1 MLATLANGAPNG
13 MEALETALFQRMTF
27 ARTTTPTLLTLL
39 SLTLVTGV
47 AHAEGTEKSA
57 AAPAIATP
65 AAQGASAP
73 AAQPSAPAAQPSQM
87 PPHRLSELVSLQLED
102 ADLSDLVRVVGQVT
116 GKRFL
121 IASPRLGKI
130 KASLYAPE
138 KVTAQEAY
146 QALLAVLT
154 ANGLTVVPNGGFYR
168 IVESENIA
176 RQVVPLDQSDK
187 GSPEERYVTRIHRMK
202 HLSAEEVAT
211 GVLAKLATKDAS
223 IVPYAAGNLL
233 IMTETGANLRRMM
246 EIVEAIDQPGTDAKL
261 YFQPLSHVSSSA
273 AEKLLTELLDL
284 KKKEAAAPG
293 AALYVGRLVAVERP
307 NALIIVATEASY
319 QRIFELLSR
328 IDVLEP
334 NETQVHVVA
343 LQHADAKKIVGPLAA
358 AIGSSSAGQAVR
370 PAAGATPQPAGN
382 AGQVLEGPAQISAD
396 ETTNS
401 LIVTAGP
408 RDFAN
413 IKDVIA
419 ALDKPKR
426 QVFIEAVILDISD
439 SSGLDLGVAFHGG
452 NVDSSTKGNTTE
464 FGGFRAASS
473 ALPPSTADLQGL
485 ALGVTGPS
493 IPFNTGITGI
503 TTIPSIGAFLTA
515 AATTKGA
522 DILSTPSI
530 TASDNTPAEI
540 KVQLNASLQPHA
552 PQPAQYLTGTA
563 GALPQTSTGV
573 TSNYKAIGPRV
584 KITPHLNDS
593 DEVRLDIE
601 EVISDIASEP
611 GASDTYGTV
620 SFIERA
626 ATTTMTV
633 KDGSTA
639 VIGGL
644 VRNIMRRSENKIP
657 ILGDVPVL
665 GALFRTRSDQME
677 KSNLVLILTPYIIH
691 GEEDMRRIAERKK
704 EERQVLIDHAAVFSD
719 NAAWKPPVDYHRTHG
734 LLTAIAQES
743 RGIERQRQELS
754 SIPVKDT
761 NGPVAVA
768 PMELPIPLSPASQGV
783 APAAPKP
790 SEKPAPPGQLRTVE
804 K

>member
-1 MLATLANGAPNG
+1 
-13 MEALETALFQRMTF
+13 
-27 ARTTTPTLLTLL
+27 
-39 SLTLVTGV
+39 
-47 AHAEGTEKSA
+47 
-57 AAPAIATP
+57 
-65 AAQGASAP
+65 
-73 AAQPSAPAAQPSQM
+73 M

-121 IASPRLGKI
+121 IASPRLAKI
-130 KASLYAPE
+130 KASVYAPE

-146 QALLAVLT
+146 QAMLAVLT
-154 ANGLTVVPNGGFYR
+154 ANGLTVVPAGGFFR

-176 RQVVPLDQSDK
+176 RQVLPLDQSDK

-211 GVLAKLATKDAS
+211 GVLSKLSTKDAS

-233 IMTETGANLRRMM
+233 IMTETGANLRRLM
-246 EIVEAIDQPGTDAKL
+246 EILDAIDQPGSDAKL
-261 YFQPLSHVSSSA
+261 YFQPLSHISSQA
-273 AEKLLTELLDL
+273 AEKLLTDLLDL
-284 KKKEAAAPG
+284 KKKDAQLPG

-307 NALIIVATEASY
+307 NALIIVASDSSY
-319 QRIFELLSR
+319 QRIFELLRR
-328 IDVLEP
+328 IDILEP

-343 LQHADAKKIVGPLAA
+343 LQHADAKKIVGPLAD
-358 AIGSSSAGQAVR
+358 AIGTQAPAQAPRSGASAATAPTSTGTVGQL
-370 PAAGATPQPAGN
+370 
-382 AGQVLEGPAQISAD
+382 LEGPAHISAD

-413 IKDVIA
+413 IKEVIA
-419 ALDKPKR
+419 ALDKAKR

-439 SSGLDLGVAFHGG
+439 SSGLDLGVAWHGG
-452 NVDSSTKGNTTE
+452 NVDSSKKGNTTE
-464 FGGFRAASS
+464 FGGFRSATS
-473 ALPPSTADLQGL
+473 ALPPSTSDLQGL

-530 TASDNTPAEI
+530 TASDNMPAEI

-552 PQPAQYLTGTA
+552 PQPAQYLTGST
-563 GALPQTSTGV
+563 GSLPQTSSGV

-633 KDGSTA
+633 KDGNTA

-644 VRNIMRRSENKIP
+644 VRNIHAPQR
-657 ILGDVPVL
+657 VQ
-665 GALFRTRSDQME
+665 GAHPGRHSAAGRALPHAQRHD
-677 KSNLVLILTPYIIH
+677 
-691 GEEDMRRIAERKK
+691 GEEQSGAHP
-704 EERQVLIDHAAVFSD
+704 HAVHHSWRGGHA
-719 NAAWKPPVDYHRTHG
+719 PHCR
-734 LLTAIAQES
+734 AQEGRATGAHRS
-743 RGIERQRQELS
+743 RCRLQ
-754 SIPVKDT
+754 
-761 NGPVAVA
+761 
-768 PMELPIPLSPASQGV
+768 
-783 APAAPKP
+783 
-790 SEKPAPPGQLRTVE
+790 
-804 K
+804 

>member
-1 MLATLANGAPNG
+1 
-13 MEALETALFQRMTF
+13 MEALPEPLFSWMTYTKRTSLAALAIITF
-27 ARTTTPTLLTLL
+27 A
-39 SLTLVTGV
+39 GA
-47 AHAEGTEKSA
+47 AHADATEKSGGA
-57 AAPAIATP
+57 VIAK
-65 AAQGASAP
+65 P
-73 AAQPSAPAAQPSQM
+73 AAQPSAATPSATPAPPPTPAAQPSGL

-121 IASPRLGKI
+121 IASPRLAKI

-154 ANGLTVVPNGGFYR
+154 ANGLTVVPAGGFYR

-176 RQVVPLDQSDK
+176 RQVLPLDQSEK
-187 GSPEERYVTRIHRMK
+187 GSPEERYITRIHRLK
-202 HLSAEEVAT
+202 NLSAEEVAT
-211 GVLAKLATKDAS
+211 GVLSKLATKDAS
-223 IVPYAAGNLL
+223 IVPYAPGNLL

-246 EIVEAIDQPGTDAKL
+246 EIVDAIDQPGTDAKL
-261 YFQPLSHVSSSA
+261 YFQPLSHVSSTV

-284 KKKEAAAPG
+284 KKKDAALPG

-307 NALIIVATEASY
+307 NALIIVATETSY
-319 QRIFELLSR
+319 RRIFEVLSR
-328 IDVLEP
+328 IDIVEP
-334 NETQVHVVA
+334 SETQVHVVA

-358 AIGSSSAGQAVR
+358 AIGSSSSAQAAR
-370 PAAGATPQPAGN
+370 SAPGAAVPSGN
-382 AGQVLEGPAQISAD
+382 VGQVLEGPAQISAD

-439 SSGLDLGVAFHGG
+439 SSGLDLGVAWHGG
-452 NVDSSTKGNTTE
+452 NVDTNSKGQTTTE
-464 FGGFRAASS
+464 FGGWRAGSS
-473 ALPPSTADLQGL
+473 ALPPSTSDLQGL
-485 ALGVTGPS
+485 ALGVRGPD
-493 IPFNTGITGI
+493 IPFNTGIPGI
-503 TTIPSIGAFLTA
+503 TSIPSLGAFLTA
-515 AATTKGA
+515 AASTKGA

-540 KVQLNASLQPHA
+540 KVQLNSSLQPHA
-552 PQPAQYLTGTA
+552 PQPAQYLA
-563 GALPQTSTGV
+563 GAASGSLPQTSTGV
-573 TSNYKAIGPRV
+573 TANYKAIGPRV

-611 GASDTYGTV
+611 GASDTFGTV
-620 SFIERA
+620 SYIERA

-644 VRNIMRRSENKIP
+644 VRNIMRRSESKVP
-657 ILGDVPVL
+657 ILGDIPVL
-665 GALFRTRSDQME
+665 GVLFRTRSDQME
-677 KSNLVLILTPYIIH
+677 KSNLILILTPYIIR

-719 NAAWKPPVDYHRTHG
+719 NAGWKPPVDYRRTHG
-734 LLTAIAQES
+734 LLTQIAQES
-743 RGIERQRQELS
+743 RAVERARAERDAVPQ
-754 SIPVKDT
+754 KDPG
-761 NGPVAVA
+761 GPVAVA
-768 PMELPIPLSPASQGV
+768 PMELPLPISPSQGA
-783 APAAPKP
+783 APLAPKP
-790 SEKPAPPGQLRTVE
+790 TEKSVASPQLRTVE